1 MRKSTGYWITTMV
14 FASLAY
20 ILSETVGGDKYF
32 IIASVFVA
40 ASFIIGALEK

>member
-1 MRKSTGYWITTMV
+1 MRKSTGYWMTSMV
-14 FASLAY
+14 FAATAY
-20 ILSETVGGDKYF
+20 FLGATFNEDKYF

>member
-14 FASLAY
+14 FAATAFFLGA
-20 ILSETVGGDKYF
+20 EFNDDKYF